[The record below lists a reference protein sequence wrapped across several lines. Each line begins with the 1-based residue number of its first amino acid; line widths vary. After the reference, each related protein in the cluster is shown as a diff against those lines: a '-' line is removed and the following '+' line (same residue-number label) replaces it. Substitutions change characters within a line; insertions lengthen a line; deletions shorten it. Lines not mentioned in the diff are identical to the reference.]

1 MDVAVSTTW
10 TWIFLSLYILYCL
23 YWGLRGYFTEKTSS
37 GYTIAGRSIPMIAF
51 LMAATAASF
60 SGWTTVGHPG
70 LIWVAGL
77 SYAFASFYVLTIPIT
92 GTFFAKRNWLMGKR
106 YGFVTPG
113 DMYAYYYNNEG
124 VRWLV
129 VITAVLYGTFYSA
142 VQLMA
147 AGYLFHWVTGFPTNW
162 GAIFLAAVVWFYV
175 VTGGLRAS
183 TWVGVAQ
190 FVLLVLAIILVGSY
204 TLLHF
209 GGWSELSAAVKNLD
223 QSLLEVPGVIKF
235 TVGETHWTGVM
246 ILTYM
251 FALMGI
257 QSSPAFTMWNF
268 ANKNPRPFA
277 WQQVFMSTFI
287 VGFALFF
294 FTAFQGLGAKVLSNQ
309 GYFAEVSGTALA
321 SDGDVVPAL
330 LTYLMPGFFVGLAF
344 IGLIAAMHSTAAP
357 YIGTAGSILVR
368 DVWWLKIR
376 KKKGGHA
383 EQIWVNRIFVTIM
396 TALALIVGMTSTA
409 ALVMLGGL
417 ATAFGFIMYIPQ
429 IGVLWGKKWPALG
442 TFFGILVG
450 MIAVF
455 LTYKVFKYP
464 LTIHCAAWGTGVGLI
479 VAYLLRGFGIKD
491 DQETLERQKEIRT
504 WLDGIEAPSEKGRIW
519 RSRMKVIVPLW
530 FLFAIGPLCVLGNF
544 SFSFAGFPPLWSWQI
559 AWWILGIVM
568 MWGLCFKA
576 EMSTVTE
583 DVIQRAEV
591 EQHLVV
597 EEVTE
602 QAAHKK

>member
-1 MDVAVSTTW
+1 MEPATNVIWVW
-10 TWIFLSLYILYCL
+10 VFLGLYIVYCF

-70 LIWVAGL
+70 LIWKAGL
-77 SYAFASFYVLTIPIT
+77 AYAFASFYVLTIPIT
-92 GTFFAKRNWLMGKR
+92 GTFFAKRNWFLGKR

-129 VITAVLYGTFYSA
+129 VLTAILYGTFYSA

-147 AGYLFHWVTGFPTNW
+147 AGALFHWVTGFPVTW

-190 FVLLVLAIILVGSY
+190 FVLLVLSIILVGSY
-204 TLLHF
+204 TLASF
-209 GGWSELSAAVKNLD
+209 GGWSELSSQVAQLQD
-223 QSLLEVPGVIKF
+223 QYTQVDGVIKF
-235 TVGETHWTGVM
+235 TVNETHWTGIM

-294 FTAFQGLGAKVLSNQ
+294 FTAFQGLGATILTEQGVLPITTDS
-309 GYFAEVSGTALA
+309 
-321 SDGDVVPAL
+321 DVVPML
-330 LTYLMPGFFVGLAF
+330 MVKYLPGFIMGITF

-357 YIGTAGSILVR
+357 YIGTAGSILLR
-368 DVWWLKIR
+368 DVWWR
-376 KKKGGHA
+376 KVRKQKGGHA
-383 EQIWVNRIFVTIM
+383 EQIWVNRVFVTII
-396 TALALIVGMTSTA
+396 TILALTAGLKSQA

-417 ATAFGFIMYIPQ
+417 ATAFGFVMYVPQ
-429 IGVLWGKKWPALG
+429 LGVLWGWRWPGWGAV
-442 TFFGILVG
+442 FGILAG
-450 MIAVF
+450 MVAVF
-455 LTYKVFKYP
+455 LTYRVFRYP
-464 LTIHCAAWGTGVGLI
+464 LTIHCAAWGTGVGLLFC
-479 VAYLLRGFGIKD
+479 YLLRALGVKD
-491 DQETLERQKEIRT
+491 SQETVDRQKELRG
-504 WLDGIEAPSEKGRIW
+504 WLDAIETPGPSGMAW
-519 RSRMKVIVPLW
+519 RKAMKVIVPLW
-530 FLFAIGPLCVLGNF
+530 YLFAIGPFVVIGN
-544 SFSFAGFPPLWSWQI
+544 SAFSFAGFPPLWSWQI
-559 AWWILGIVM
+559 AWWIIGIVM
-568 MWGLCFKA
+568 MWALCFKA

-583 DVIQRAEV
+583 EQIQRAET
-591 EQHLVV
+591 ETNIVV
-597 EEVTE
+597 EEIT
-602 QAAHKK
+602 

>member
-1 MDVAVSTTW
+1 MHEVSTTW
-10 TWIFLSLYILYCL
+10 TWIFLILYILYCM

-37 GYTIAGRSIPMIAF
+37 GYSIAGRSIPMIAF

-70 LIWVAGL
+70 LIWVSGL
-77 SYAFASFYVLTIPIT
+77 AYAFASFYVLTIPIT
-92 GTFFAKRNWLMGKR
+92 GAFFAKRNWFLGKR
-106 YGFVTPG
+106 YGFITPG

-129 VITAVLYGTFYSA
+129 VLTAVLYGTFYSA
-142 VQLMA
+142 VQFMA
-147 AGYLFHWVTGFPTNW
+147 AGYLFHWVTGFPMAW
-162 GAIFLAAVVWFYV
+162 GAVFLAAVVWFYV

-190 FVLLVLAIILVGSY
+190 FVLLVLSIILLGSY
-204 TLLHF
+204 TLSHF
-209 GGWSELSAAVKNLD
+209 GGWHNLANEIAKLDKN
-223 QSLLEVPGVIKF
+223 LLEVPGVIKF
-235 TVGETHWTGVM
+235 TVGETHWTGIM

-277 WQQVFMSTFI
+277 WQQVFMSTFV

-294 FTAFQGLGAKVLSNQ
+294 FTAFQGLGAHVLSDQ
-309 GYFAEVSGTALA
+309 GFFKLA
-321 SDGDVVPAL
+321 NDGDVVPML
-330 LTYLMPGFFVGLAF
+330 MTHLMPGFIIGITF

-383 EQIWVNRIFVTIM
+383 EQIWVNRLFVTCM
-396 TALALIVGMTSTA
+396 TTLALIVGLTSSA

-417 ATAFGFIMYIPQ
+417 ATAFGFVMYIPQ
-429 IGVLWGKKWPALG
+429 IGVLWGRKWPSAG
-442 TFFGILVG
+442 TVLGILSG

-464 LTIHCAAWGTGVGLI
+464 LTIHCAAWGVGVGLI
-479 VAYLLRGFGIKD
+479 FAYLLRGLGIKD
-491 DQETLERQKEIRT
+491 KQETIDRQKEVRE
-504 WLDGIEAPSEKGRIW
+504 WLDNIDAPSENGKAW
-519 RSRMKVIVPLW
+519 RKRMKVLVPIW
-530 FLFAIGPLCVLGNF
+530 YLFAIGPCCILGN
-544 SFSFAGFPPLWSWQI
+544 SAFSFAGFPPLWSWQI
-559 AWWILGIVM
+559 AWWILGIIM
-568 MWGLCFKA
+568 MWALCFKA

-583 DVIQRAEV
+583 QVIQQT
-591 EQHLVV
+591 EQEQNIVV
-597 EEVTE
+597 EEVTTNT
-602 QAAHKK
+602 